1 MSDSPRNDQAHEHVY
16 IDTDEGLAAL
26 CAELASVPYL
36 VLDTEFLRER
46 TYRPQLCLVQIKHEH
61 VLAIVDTQ
69 VIEDLSPLV
78 TLLLDERIEKVF
90 HAASQ
95 DLEIFW
101 LMARRVPAPV
111 FDTQLAAPLLGY
123 NEQIGYGNLVS
134 QALGIELEKSQTRA
148 DWTRRPLPDKQIAY
162 ALDDVVYLETLYL
175 KLRRELADTGRLD
188 WVAPEFR
195 AIEAIEKYDQPA
207 GERWKKVRNIARYK
221 GPALAI
227 IQALA
232 TWRELKA
239 RETDQPRNW
248 LMKDEVLTTLAQ
260 QQPADKAEL
269 AHIRG
274 LDRRTR
280 EAYAAELI
288 ELIAQARQRPPE
300 PVPAFKKKIKST
312 PATLAR
318 VKLLDAW
325 VHQRA
330 AELDIAP
337 GLLAPP
343 GLLERF
349 VAGDGRA
356 ALPGWR
362 DALIGESLERL
373 ASGESTVRATQA
385 GLSLQAV

>member
-1 MSDSPRNDQAHEHVY
+1 LSDTPEHLT

-26 CAELASVPYL
+26 CGELATVPYL

-61 VLAIVDTQ
+61 VLAIVDTLA
-69 VIEDLSPLV
+69 IDDLSPLV
-78 TLLLDERIEKVF
+78 ALLLDEAIEKVL
-90 HAASQ
+90 HAGSQ

-101 LMARRVPAPV
+101 MMARRVPAPV

-123 NEQIGYGNLVS
+123 GEQIGYGNLVS
-134 QALGIELEKSQTRA
+134 QALGIELDKSQTRA
-148 DWTRRPLPDKQIAY
+148 DWTRRPLPDRQIAY
-162 ALDDVVYLETLYL
+162 ALDDVIHLEALYL
-175 KLRRELADTGRLD
+175 KLRAELADAGRLE

-195 AIEAIEKYDQPA
+195 AIEAIERYDQPA

-221 GPALAI
+221 GAALSI
-227 IQALA
+227 VQALA
-232 TWRELKA
+232 EWRELRA

-248 LMKDEVLTTLAQ
+248 LMKDEIITTLAQ
-260 QQPADKAEL
+260 QQPASRADL
-269 AHIRG
+269 DHIRG

-280 EAYAAELI
+280 EAYAEELLA
-288 ELIAQARQRPPE
+288 LIDQAKGREPE
-300 PVPAFKKKIKST
+300 PVPAFRKKAKST

-362 DALIGESLERL
+362 DALIGAALEDIAAGAGAL
-373 ASGESTVRATQA
+373 RAGPA
-385 GLSLQAV
+385 GLTLEQG

>member
-1 MSDSPRNDQAHEHVY
+1 MSDTPEY
-16 IDTDEGLAAL
+16 LTIDTHEGLAAL
-26 CAELASVPYL
+26 CAELAGAPYL

-61 VLAIVDTQ
+61 VLAIVDTLA
-69 VIEDLSPLV
+69 IEDLSPLV
-78 TLLLDERIEKVF
+78 ALLLDESIEKVL
-90 HAASQ
+90 HAGSQ

-101 LMARRVPAPV
+101 MMARRVPAPV

-123 NEQIGYGNLVS
+123 SEQIGYGNLVS
-134 QALGIELEKSQTRA
+134 QALGIELDKSQTRA

-162 ALDDVVYLETLYL
+162 ALDDVIHLEALYL
-175 KLRRELADTGRLD
+175 KLRGELADAGRLE

-195 AIEAIEKYDQPA
+195 AIEAIERYDQPA

-221 GPALAI
+221 GAALSI
-227 IQALA
+227 VQALA
-232 TWRELKA
+232 EWRELKA

-248 LMKDEVLTTLAQ
+248 LMKDEIITTLAQ
-260 QQPADKAEL
+260 QQPASRADL
-269 AHIRG
+269 DHIRG

-280 EAYAAELI
+280 EAYAAELLA
-288 ELIAQARQRPPE
+288 LIGEAKEREPE
-300 PVPAFKKKIKST
+300 PVPAFRKKTKST
-312 PATLAR
+312 PATVAR

-362 DALIGESLERL
+362 DALIGAALEDI
-373 ASGESTVRATQA
+373 ASGATALRAGRA
-385 GLSLQAV
+385 GLTMEAG